1 MKIDIDRFALK
12 DVPVSEE
19 RVFTFPEGL
28 AGFESS
34 KRFTLFHEEGKPT
47 VFWLQSL
54 DDPAL
59 SFSVVP
65 PERINVEYEIDL
77 GDDEVRLLGL
87 ADPADAIVVVIL
99 YREEAA
105 AADGGRIAAST
116 HSPLV
121 INARTRVGMQK
132 ILRDVQPSVV
142 YRGR

>member
-12 DVPVSEE
+12 DVPVAEE
-19 RVFTFPEGL
+19 RVFTFPAGL
-28 AGFESS
+28 VGFEEN

-65 PERINVEYEIDL
+65 PERINVAYEIDL
-77 GDDEVRLLGL
+77 SEEESRLLGL
-87 ADPADAIVVVIL
+87 SDPADAIVVVIL
-99 YREEAA
+99 YRDAA
-105 AADGGRIAAST
+105 AGADGGRIAAST

-121 INARTRVGMQK
+121 INAKTRVGMQK